1 MARPINEYYPHP
13 LETSFENWREFKHGT
28 SNHPDYDD
36 DLWQAV
42 YFEHYSK
49 LQTASLRKYLKY
61 NPEKKGGFSFK
72 VRLNLALMDIEE
84 FAGKKL
90 LFSLLVVL
98 VVAIATEYYDT
109 ILGWKI
115 RVPRSVQITIG
126 VCWIS
131 LLLIRRLVEK
141 LPISFFPYS
150 PGKKAYLFSICKE
163 CDNAGTKTVES
174 GQAITCRNCNAFGE
188 VVYFGDPEFA
198 FDEDGN
204 PWLDETKI
212 PLKNE

>member
-84 FAGKKL
+84 RCYAL
-90 LFSLLVVL
+90 
-98 VVAIATEYYDT
+98 E
-109 ILGWKI
+109 
-115 RVPRSVQITIG
+115 
-126 VCWIS
+126 
-131 LLLIRRLVEK
+131 
-141 LPISFFPYS
+141 
-150 PGKKAYLFSICKE
+150 
-163 CDNAGTKTVES
+163 
-174 GQAITCRNCNAFGE
+174 
-188 VVYFGDPEFA
+188 A
-198 FDEDGN
+198 FDAARPENQPDA
-204 PWLDETKI
+204 PI
-212 PLKNE
+212 V